1 MSTAAAFAV
10 VPARPA
16 VVRRR
21 ARDLRTR
28 ARHVSPKTDAAS
40 VPGDD
45 DAATGRRGFISSV
58 AAVTFAAAGVL
69 DAARAPEARAFGCV
83 PTRAR
88 AIRSPGDTPRCRP
101 VRQKSRSRANPV
113 PDD

>member
-28 ARHVSPKTDAAS
+28 ASHVSPNADAAS
-40 VPGDD
+40 VPGGD

-58 AAVTFAAAGVL
+58 AAVTFAATGVL
-69 DAARAPEARAFGCV
+69 DVGRAPEARAFGCV
-83 PTRAR
+83 PMRAG
-88 AIRSPGDTPRCRP
+88 RSPGTGHPEMP
-101 VRQKSRSRANPV
+101 TGSTESRANPV
-113 PDD
+113 PVD